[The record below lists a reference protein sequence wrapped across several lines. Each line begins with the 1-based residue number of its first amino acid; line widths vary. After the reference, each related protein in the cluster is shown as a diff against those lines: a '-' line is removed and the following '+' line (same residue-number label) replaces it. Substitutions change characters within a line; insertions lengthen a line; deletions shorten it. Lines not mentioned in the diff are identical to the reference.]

1 MKIKKNPNILAR
13 KEGNKFLLFNPIN
26 RQILFFSEYA
36 FNIWDR
42 LDNKKKLKR
51 YLSDFDIDSE
61 DLEDFLK
68 ELEDRELAYDQ

>member
-1 MKIKKNPNILAR
+1 MKIKKNQNILAR
-13 KEGNKFLLFNPIN
+13 REGNKFLLFNPIN

-51 YLSDFDIDSE
+51 YLSDFDIGSE

-68 ELEDRELAYDQ
+68 ELEDRELVYGQ